1 MKVEIIAIGDE
12 LTSGRILNTTS
23 SFAARQLFEAGYDIY
38 AMNTIGDTPK
48 LIGEALKRAIER
60 VDAVLVTG
68 GLGSTD
74 DDLTNEA
81 VSQALGRPT
90 IPNLEILSIV
100 REHFNQITEA
110 PAGELEKLA
119 WLPEGADV
127 FDPKSG
133 MAGYQITH
141 EGKPIFFLPGVP
153 RQMKTLMTEYVL
165 PRLATWGVDQGSS
178 QISTF
183 KRVFRIF
190 NLPENGVNRRIA
202 SLELGDD
209 VQIGYYPVFPE
220 VHLSL
225 IIRDTNPKTAKRLFD
240 SSCRAIGTALGDHVY
255 GYDRDSMER
264 IVGRKLANLK
274 MKLAVAESCTG
285 GLVSQLITDI
295 PGSSDY
301 FLGGV
306 VSYDNSLKTSILG
319 VSEDLIKEHGVVS
332 RQVAKSMAVGIVE
345 KTGADV
351 GLAVTGIAGP
361 GGGSDAKPVG
371 TVYIGVSTPQG
382 DWASKFNF
390 DGDRKQIREQAA
402 QNGLDILRRYLIQ
415 DI

>member
-38 AMNTIGDTPK
+38 AMSTIGDTPK

-81 VSQALGRPT
+81 VSKALDRPT
-90 IPNLEILSIV
+90 IPNLEILSII
-100 REHFNQITEA
+100 RAHFDEITEA
-110 PAGELEKLA
+110 PAGQLEKLA

-127 FDPKSG
+127 FNPKSG
-133 MAGYQITH
+133 MSGYQIIH
-141 EGKPIFFLPGVP
+141 DNKPIFFLPGVP
-153 RQMKTLMTEYVL
+153 EQMKTLMAEYVL
-165 PRLATWGVDQGSS
+165 PRLATWGLEKGSS
-178 QISTF
+178 QICTF

-190 NLPENGVNRRIA
+190 NLPEDGVNRRIT
-202 SLELGDD
+202 SLQLSEK

-220 VHLSL
+220 LHLSL
-225 IIRDTNPKTAKRLFD
+225 IIRDSNPKTAKRLFD
-240 SSCRAIGTALGDHVY
+240 SSCRAIKTALGDHIY
-255 GYDRDSMER
+255 GYDRDSMAS
-264 IVGRKLANLK
+264 IVGRKLTAVN

-285 GLVSQLITDI
+285 GLISQLITGT
-295 PGSSDY
+295 PGSSNY
-301 FLGGV
+301 FLGGI
-306 VSYDNSLKTSILG
+306 VSYDNSLKINLLG
-319 VSEDLIKEHGVVS
+319 VSEELIKEHGVVS
-332 RQVAKSMAVGIVE
+332 RQVAEAMASGIVE
-345 KTGADV
+345 KTGADL

-361 GGGSDAKPVG
+361 GGGSETKPVG

-382 DWASKFNF
+382 DWASKFSF
-390 DGDRKQIREQAA
+390 AGDRKQIREQSA
-402 QNGLDILRRYLIQ
+402 QNSLDILRRYLIQ